1 MNDIN
6 QDRRQ
11 SSMIPGVAII
21 GCFIVG
27 IAGLF
32 GAVAAICDFKDS
44 TGAGVCLIA
53 SAISF
58 GLAANAVF
66 RK

>member
-6 QDRRQ
+6 QDPRK
-11 SSMIPGVAII
+11 SSMIPGIVIV
-21 GCFIVG
+21 GCFVVG

-53 SAISF
+53 SAIAF